1 MAWWRAVLISPSR
14 QTGSSLGLKTSL
26 PHTEHEQGSDK
37 NLESLRAEGVCV
49 PNSGLGSEEAP
60 DPNPAA
66 KLRLKDGEVVREPAI
81 IELPKITPG
90 FVMLLLFFC
99 LFFFLTDVVNCS
111 FRF

>member
-1 MAWWRAVLISPSR
+1 MLISPSR

-60 DPNPAA
+60 DPNPTA
-66 KLRLKDGEVVREPAI
+66 KLRLKDGEVVREPEI

-90 FVMLLLFFC
+90 FVVVTVCFVLLCFVF
-99 LFFFLTDVVNCS
+99 
-111 FRF
+111 